1 MECSGGGCVELEA
14 LEVVTQSSGALDA
27 EQGSDVALDPG
38 TSSPTRSKTSLPL
51 AVGATKARRSPGW
64 CDL

>member
-38 TSSPTRSKTSLPL
+38 TSSPTRSNTSLP
-51 AVGATKARRSPGW
+51 
-64 CDL
+64 